1 MGRICKKSM
10 TKHRKGRRL
19 KGSMTVEMSFLL
31 PIILLLIM
39 SSILATFYFHDKNIL
54 SGAAYETAVVGS
66 TKMRE
71 REQIS
76 PGELEVLFRERVGR
90 KCILFAGSSVKVQ
103 IGKQEIC
110 VEATAHKG
118 RFGISVIKKAAVTQ
132 PEDDIRDKRRI
143 KEITNG
149 TEDHN

>member
-1 MGRICKKSM
+1 MVRN
-10 TKHRKGRRL
+10 RKGRWLKGKRL

-76 PGELEVLFRERVGR
+76 QGELEGLFRERVGR

-103 IGKQEIC
+103 VGKQEIC

-132 PEDDIRDKRRI
+132 PENDIRDKRRI